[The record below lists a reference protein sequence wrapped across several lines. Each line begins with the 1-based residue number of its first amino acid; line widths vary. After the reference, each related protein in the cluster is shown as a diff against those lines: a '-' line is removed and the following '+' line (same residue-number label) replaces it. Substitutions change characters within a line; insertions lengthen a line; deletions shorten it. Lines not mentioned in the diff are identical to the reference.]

1 MEYKN
6 GLMVQHLQANGK
18 IITLMERGNLLTL
31 MVTTMKVN
39 GKIIKPMEKESIIEL
54 MVAIMMVIGLM
65 INHMVMVLKNGEMEI
80 STKDLLSQV
89 KKKEKVPTVGQI
101 IHCIMVNGKKEKLMV
116 MDSIG
121 ISMEEFIKGNGKTT

>member
-1 MEYKN
+1 
-6 GLMVQHLQANGK
+6 
-18 IITLMERGNLLTL
+18 

-80 STKDLLSQV
+80 SIKDSL
-89 KKKEKVPTVGQI
+89 K
-101 IHCIMVNGKKEKLMV
+101 MM
-116 MDSIG
+116 
-121 ISMEEFIKGNGKTT
+121 

>member
-1 MEYKN
+1 
-6 GLMVQHLQANGK
+6 
-18 IITLMERGNLLTL
+18 MERGNLLTL

-80 STKDLLSQV
+80 SIRDHFFKV
-89 KKKEKVPTVGQI
+89 RKKEKVHIVGQI
-101 IHCIMVNGKKEKLMV
+101 IQCIMVHGNKEKLMV
-116 MDSIG
+116 MESTDILMG
-121 ISMEEFIKGNGKTT
+121 ESMKVNGKII